1 MADTLNPEEE
11 RTLVKLLSQ
20 VAPGFL
26 PYDLFIQ
33 IARLVSL
40 SIIEVV
46 PLRMHNGKVQVL
58 LVPRDANDVIWPGKV
73 HTPGTVLRPTDST
86 DLYTVFARIVEDE
99 LKGTAVGT
107 PVFVQNEVR
116 KTKRGMEQ
124 AQIYWVE
131 VQGEPAVG
139 EFYDHDALPENLI
152 PEQRDFTGACVTSFQ
167 KEKTNER

>member
-1 MADTLNPEEE
+1 MADALNNEQEQ
-11 RTLVKLLSQ
+11 TLVKLLSQ

-40 SIIEVV
+40 SIIEAV
-46 PLRMHNGKVQVL
+46 PLRVRNGKVQVL
-58 LVPRDANDVIWPGKV
+58 FVPRDANDSIWPGKV
-73 HTPGTVLRPTDST
+73 HTPGTVLRPTDNT
-86 DLYTVFARIVEDE
+86 DLSTVFARIVEDE
-99 LKGTAVGT
+99 LQSTAVGT

-139 EFYDHDALPENLI
+139 EFFDFDALPENHI
-152 PEQRDFTGACVTSFQ
+152 EQQADFIAACVTSFQ
-167 KEKTNER
+167 KEKTIER

>member
-1 MADTLNPEEE
+1 MAVTLSKQEE

-58 LVPRDANDVIWPGKV
+58 LVPRDADDTIWPGKV

-86 DLYTVFARIVEDE
+86 DLSTVFARIVEDE
-99 LKGTAVGT
+99 LRNTAVGT

-131 VQGEPAVG
+131 VQSEPLVG
-139 EFYDHDALPENLI
+139 EFYDHDALPENYI
-152 PEQRDFTGACVTSFQ
+152 KQQHDFITACVASFQ
-167 KEKTNER
+167 KEKPSEP